1 MLRIRRLGTPIAILS
16 VILLALAAPGL
27 LSACGGSQETSESA
41 QAPTS
46 ASAQTTGSTGESS
59 PGTASTSS
67 PTTQQAG
74 TTTQSLPQTT
84 TTVGGDTTTSTQGSS
99 ATAASSSSTTP
110 GFATT
115 TAAKPTTTTA
125 GGPVVLKV
133 SGPSGVKQLS
143 MADLKGMTA
152 TSGYG
157 GWKNDVQNIS
167 GPYAWKG
174 VSVRALMELV
184 GGGGSA
190 TFVASD
196 GYSQTLSVDMIG
208 GSLTTYDPATGEE
221 ITSIN
226 GRVKAIVAYAK
237 DGAALSS
244 SEGPL
249 RLAFVSPAKDEV
261 TTSKYWV
268 RQVIELDVQ

>member
-1 MLRIRRLGTPIAILS
+1 MLRIRRLGTPIVILS
-16 VILLALAAPGL
+16 IVLLALAAAGV
-27 LSACGGSQETSESA
+27 LSACGGSHDTSGST

-46 ASAQTTGSTGESS
+46 ASDQTTGFADESS
-59 PGTASTSS
+59 PGTVSTSS
-67 PTTQQAG
+67 PTTQTAG

-84 TTVGGDTTTSTQGSS
+84 TTGAGDTITT
-99 ATAASSSSTTP
+99 ASGSSTTA
-110 GFATT
+110 GVATT
-115 TAAKPTTTTA
+115 TAAKPTTTTSRSTTTTA

-133 SGPSGVKQLS
+133 SGPSRVKQLS
-143 MADLKGMTA
+143 MADLKAMTA

-174 VSVRALMELV
+174 VSVRALMDLV
-184 GGGGSA
+184 GGGGSV

-196 GYSQTLSVDMIG
+196 GYSQTLSADMVG

-226 GRVKAIVAYAK
+226 DSVKAIVAYAK